1 MHMHA
6 VSPVQLIPGHF
17 PLWGP
22 RQYGWHS
29 IKGGWGLLGSAAP
42 QCRNPQGLND
52 LCSLLTSDLPQS
64 PGLQLPVLTAHS
76 AHVSCNPVLYL
87 LWGKKIHPFPTLW
100 TPTVD
105 FQLLV
110 SLVTKITLTVK
121 SLLCTLPQKVIKAG
135 SKPTRKISIS
145 LHQSPAASRFLPKHL
160 PSSTP

>member
-1 MHMHA
+1 MHA
-6 VSPVQLIPGHF
+6 ISPVQLIPGHF

-22 RQYGWHS
+22 RQCGWHS

-42 QCRNPQGLND
+42 QCRSPQGLDD

-76 AHVSCNPVLYL
+76 ASSCILQSCTL
-87 LWGKKIHPFPTLW
+87 SALGEEIHPFPTLW

-105 FQLLV
+105 FQLLL

-121 SLLCTLPQKVIKAG
+121 SLPCSLPQKVIKPG
-135 SKPTRKISIS
+135 SKATRKSSIS